1 MADPVSLVFVDEDD
15 LVGLRDRLYTASVLY
30 VRAAIGEHQMRR
42 RDAFLSALVP
52 ACALAHHVPYR
63 HRIGRQEGASVE
75 VGHVN
80 ASLHQDVRL
89 PHLGIL
95 PQRTIGR
102 TALLTLKAGRFK
114 VPLLGR
120 TIELFAFAWSVNRLL
135 SAQRARSRIIA
146 FTLRLRSAAARP
158 LTRTIRFWFCS

>member
-15 LVGLRDRLYTASVLY
+15 LVGLRDRLCTASVLY

-80 ASLHQDVRL
+80 ASRSRL
-89 PHLGIL
+89 RPES
-95 PQRTIGR
+95 
-102 TALLTLKAGRFK
+102 AGREPLRTVMTLLLEAS
-114 VPLLGR
+114 VPH
-120 TIELFAFAWSVNRLL
+120 
-135 SAQRARSRIIA
+135 AQ
-146 FTLRLRSAAARP
+146 F
-158 LTRTIRFWFCS
+158 

>member
-15 LVGLRDRLYTASVLY
+15 LVGLRDRLCTASVLY

-63 HRIGRQEGASVE
+63 DRIGRQEGASVE

-80 ASLHQDVRL
+80 AS
-89 PHLGIL
+89 
-95 PQRTIGR
+95 
-102 TALLTLKAGRFK
+102 
-114 VPLLGR
+114 
-120 TIELFAFAWSVNRLL
+120 
-135 SAQRARSRIIA
+135 RSSRRSIA
-146 FTLRLRSAAARP
+146 TSMRAARGFRDYRP
-158 LTRTIRFWFCS
+158 GVRRLAGLWISDTGLA

>member
-15 LVGLRDRLYTASVLY
+15 LVGLRDRLCTASVLY

-75 VGHVN
+75 GGHVN
-80 ASLHQDVRL
+80 ATRSSRRS
-89 PHLGIL
+89 IA
-95 PQRTIGR
+95 TIY
-102 TALLTLKAGRFK
+102 ADSC
-114 VPLLGR
+114 
-120 TIELFAFAWSVNRLL
+120 E
-135 SAQRARSRIIA
+135 
-146 FTLRLRSAAARP
+146 AARGFRDGERDATSRP
-158 LTRTIRFWFCS
+158 SAP

>member
-15 LVGLRDRLYTASVLY
+15 LVGLRDRLCTARVLY
-30 VRAAIGEHQMRR
+30 VRAALGEHQMRR

-80 ASLHQDVRL
+80 ASRSSRL
-89 PHLGIL
+89 SIA
-95 PQRTIGR
+95 I
-102 TALLTLKAGRFK
+102 
-114 VPLLGR
+114 
-120 TIELFAFAWSVNRLL
+120 SM
-135 SAQRARSRIIA
+135 RIPAKPPGDSGMIPPGG
-146 FTLRLRSAAARP
+146 AAACWP
-158 LTRTIRFWFCS
+158 VDL

>member
-15 LVGLRDRLYTASVLY
+15 LVGLRDRLCTASVLY

-80 ASLHQDVRL
+80 ASRSLRRSVATCRNITDWSTWRTPTSSRHSEAVMPIFIDRGAPLRKPNWVRQTGRSTLEAATSVRSSSLFEPMMRTSGL
-89 PHLGIL
+89 P
-95 PQRTIGR
+95 
-102 TALLTLKAGRFK
+102 
-114 VPLLGR
+114 
-120 TIELFAFAWSVNRLL
+120 
-135 SAQRARSRIIA
+135 RADSY
-146 FTLRLRSAAARP
+146 
-158 LTRTIRFWFCS
+158 

>member
-15 LVGLRDRLYTASVLY
+15 LVGLRDRLCTASVLY

-63 HRIGRQEGASVE
+63 QRIGRQEGASVE

-80 ASLHQDVRL
+80 APRSSRRSIATSMRRN
-89 PHLGIL
+89 G
-95 PQRTIGR
+95 
-102 TALLTLKAGRFK
+102 LTSPREYYS
-114 VPLLGR
+114 PLLH
-120 TIELFAFAWSVNRLL
+120 ANSVNSSLIL
-135 SAQRARSRIIA
+135 
-146 FTLRLRSAAARP
+146 
-158 LTRTIRFWFCS
+158 